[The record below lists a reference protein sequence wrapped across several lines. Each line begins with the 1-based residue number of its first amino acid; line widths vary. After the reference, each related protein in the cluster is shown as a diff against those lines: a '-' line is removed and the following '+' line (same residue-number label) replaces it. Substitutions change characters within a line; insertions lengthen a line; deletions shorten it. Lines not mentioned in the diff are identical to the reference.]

1 MEILPV
7 TNKDLSLELLEIKL
21 GITAIAEKQHDDSNR
36 TTEIYD
42 RVFKNGL
49 VTEVEKTKIKIAN
62 IEGWKKNVNKVVITV
77 ISGVI
82 LTGISLLIYGTVSGV
97 SLLKFFK

>member
-1 MEILPV
+1 L
-7 TNKDLSLELLEIKL
+7 TNKDISLELLEIKC
-21 GITAIAEKQHDDSNR
+21 GINSIAEKQHEDSLR

-49 VTEVEKTKIKIAN
+49 VTDIEKTKVKLAN
-62 IEGWKKNVNKVVITV
+62 IEGWKKNINRVVITV

-82 LTGISLLIYGTVSGV
+82 LTGISLLIYGNLSGV
-97 SLLKFFK
+97 SFLKLFK

>member
-1 MEILPV
+1 M
-7 TNKDLSLELLEIKL
+7 TNKDISLELLEIKL
-21 GITAIAEKQHDDSNR
+21 GINAIAERQHEDSLR
-36 TTEIYD
+36 TDEIYD

-49 VTEVEKTKIKIAN
+49 ITEVEKTKIQIAN
-62 IEGWKKNVNKVVITV
+62 IEGWKKNINKIVITV

-82 LTGISLLIYGTVSGV
+82 LTGISLLIYGNFSGV